1 MKERFGGNF
10 IYKLVAVFLAVVL
23 WFNASD
29 QQSAVHEQT
38 VTVPLEVRN
47 LPASLVVTELPA
59 NVQVHVEGRWG
70 VVDNVDARDFSAF
83 IGLESYSAGK
93 HEAPV
98 EVTVPPGV
106 RLVKVSPSTI
116 TVELASVKSVQ
127 LPVVADIK
135 GEVAEGFRALT
146 PVIEPAEAIVSGPE
160 VLLNKVRSA
169 RVQVN
174 LNNVREDYVKVLPIT
189 LNTNRE
195 EDYFNMTV
203 NPGMAKVF
211 IPVVREGQTKTVSV
225 NVSVQGVPPKGYSIG
240 RIQVQPQKV
249 EIVGPQDT
257 LEKIESIRTYPINVE
272 ERKASF
278 TENVGLEVPA
288 GVEVSRQV
296 GVDVFVEI
304 NRE

>member
-29 QQSAVHEQT
+29 QQSTVHEQR

-47 LPASLVVTELPA
+47 LPASLVVTDLPA

-83 IGLESYSAGK
+83 IGLESYKAGK

-106 RLVKVSPSTI
+106 RLVKVSPSSI
-116 TVELASVKSVQ
+116 TVELASVTSVQ
-127 LPVVADIK
+127 LPVVAEIR
-135 GEVAEGFRALT
+135 GEVAEGFRTLT
-146 PVIEPAEAIVSGPE
+146 PVIEPAEAVVSGPE

-174 LNNVREDYVKVLPIT
+174 MNNVREDYVKVLPIT
-189 LNTNRE
+189 LNTNNE
-195 EDYFNMTV
+195 GDYFNMTV

-211 IPVVREGQTKTVSV
+211 IPVVREGQSKTVPV
-225 NVSVQGVPPKGYSIG
+225 NVSVQGEPPKGYSIG

-249 EIVGPQDT
+249 EIIGPQDA
-257 LEKIESIRTYPINVE
+257 LENIGSIRTHPIDVG
-272 ERKASF
+272 ERTTSF

-288 GVEVSRQV
+288 AVEVSRQV

-304 NRE
+304 IKE